1 MSCSLSSVPNRH
13 ETLRSLLEVTERK
26 IERGRAVGRAAI
38 AARRWLMIA
47 SWVMCLS
54 LILLSTNALAQQ
66 PSSSRIDEN
75 VELRLEIKQLKE
87 RLEKLETQQ
96 RTASATVDKP
106 KEKTSAEPSASPEAT
121 TPSPGKTDDHGILNF
136 FKEVE
141 VSGFIDGYFGYNFNK
156 PAGRVNV
163 LRNFDT
169 RSNQFAL
176 NLAEIVIEKKPNPLN
191 SRVGFRLDLDYGPA
205 TDLVHASEPGGSEVY
220 KVIQQAYGS
229 YLAPVGS
236 GLQID
241 VGKFVTWNGAE
252 VIETKDNWNYSRGL
266 LFSWAI
272 PYYHAGVRAK
282 YSFNSKVSLMGAVVN
297 GWNNVEE
304 NNSGK
309 TFGVSLTWVPTPK
322 LSIIQNFTTG
332 PEQTNDRH
340 HFRHLL
346 DTVVTYNFNKQWA
359 VMGNYDY
366 AQDTLTSG
374 GKVHWQ
380 GIAAYL
386 HYAPTEKLAFT
397 PRYEWFGDYNG
408 FATGT
413 AQRVKEFTMT
423 AEYKVKP
430 TLMMR
435 FEYRRDWS
443 DHLFFPKS
451 DPLILAKSQST
462 ALAGLIWTFGTRE
475 Q

>member
-1 MSCSLSSVPNRH
+1 MSCSLSSMPNRH
-13 ETLRSLLEVTERK
+13 ETLRSLLEVTGRK
-26 IERGRAVGRAAI
+26 IKRVSAVEQAAI
-38 AARRWLMIA
+38 GPRRWLMIA
-47 SWVMCLS
+47 SWVMCVV
-54 LILLSTNALAQQ
+54 LILLSTNAFAQQ
-66 PSSSRIDEN
+66 PSSTRIDEN
-75 VELRLEIKQLKE
+75 AELRLEVKQLKE
-87 RLEKLETQQ
+87 RLEKLEQQ
-96 RTASATVDKP
+96 PRTVSAAADKP
-106 KEKTSAEPSASPEAT
+106 KETSAEPGATPEAT
-121 TPSPGKTDDHGILNF
+121 TAPPGKTDDHSILNF

-141 VSGFIDGYFGYNFNK
+141 VSGFIDGYYGYNFNK
-156 PAGRVNV
+156 PAGRLNV

-169 RSNQFAL
+169 KSNQFAL
-176 NLAEIVIEKKPNPLN
+176 NLAEIVIEKKPDPLN

-205 TDLVHASEPGGSEVY
+205 TDLVHASEPGGSQVY

-266 LFSWAI
+266 LFAWAI

-282 YSFNSKVSLMGAVVN
+282 YSFNSRVSLMGAVVN

-309 TFGVSLTWVPTPK
+309 TFGLSLTWVPNPK
-322 LSIIQNFTTG
+322 LSVIQNYTTG
-332 PEQTNDRH
+332 PEQTNDQR

-380 GIAAYL
+380 GVAAYL
-386 HYAPTEKLAFT
+386 HYAPTNKLAFT
-397 PRYEWFGDYNG
+397 PRYEWFGDYDG

-423 AEYKVKP
+423 GEYKVKP
-430 TLMMR
+430 TLIMR
-435 FEYRRDWS
+435 LEYRRDWS

-462 ALAGLIWTFGTRE
+462 VLAGLIWTFGTRE

>member
-1 MSCSLSSVPNRH
+1 MIVRVLIVFLLLAGTGFSQTFVG
-13 ETLRSLLEVTERK
+13 TL
-26 IERGRAVGRAAI
+26 
-38 AARRWLMIA
+38 
-47 SWVMCLS
+47 
-54 LILLSTNALAQQ
+54 
-66 PSSSRIDEN
+66 
-75 VELRLEIKQLKE
+75 
-87 RLEKLETQQ
+87 
-96 RTASATVDKP
+96 
-106 KEKTSAEPSASPEAT
+106 
-121 TPSPGKTDDHGILNF
+121 
-136 FKEVE
+136 
-141 VSGFIDGYFGYNFNK
+141 DGYFGYNLNK
-156 PAGRVNV
+156 PQSQRN
-163 LRNFDT
+163 LYRNFDFKH
-169 RSNQFAL
+169 NQFSL
-176 NLAEIVIEKKPNPLN
+176 NYAEIAVEQKPSSTTP
-191 SRVGFRLDLDYGPA
+191 VGFRADVGFGDAATWIHAADPA
-205 TDLVHASEPGGSEVY
+205 GADVFRYL
-220 KVIQQAYGS
+220 QQAYAS
-229 YLAPVGS
+229 ASHKKV
-236 GLQID
+236 QVD
-241 VGKFVTWNGAE
+241 FGKFVTWNGAE

-366 AQDTLTSG
+366 AQDTLTTG
-374 GKVHWQ
+374 GKVRWQ
-380 GIAAYL
+380 GVAAYL
-386 HYAPTEKLAFT
+386 HYTPTDKLAFT

-413 AQRVKEFTMT
+413 AQRVKEVTMT
-423 AEYKVKP
+423 GEYKVKP
-430 TLMMR
+430 TLIMR
-435 FEYRRDWS
+435 LEYRRDWS
-443 DHLFFPKS
+443 DHLSFPKS
-451 DPLILAKSQST
+451 DPLILARSQST
-462 ALAGLIWTFGTRE
+462 VLAGLIWIFGTRE

>member
-1 MSCSLSSVPNRH
+1 MRRVKSIVVVAGLMLAIILSSHRP
-13 ETLRSLLEVTERK
+13 TT
-26 IERGRAVGRAAI
+26 
-38 AARRWLMIA
+38 
-47 SWVMCLS
+47 
-54 LILLSTNALAQQ
+54 AQQ
-66 PSSSRIDEN
+66 QSPLAGNPET
-75 VELRLEIKQLKE
+75 VELRRRVKELEE
-87 RLEKLETQQ
+87 RLNKLEAEQPP
-96 RTASATVDKP
+96 RNAPVSFVKTAFPGDVI
-106 KEKTSAEPSASPEAT
+106 PSPTTNPASPAQE
-121 TPSPGKTDDHGILNF
+121 DDKSKSQDKGVSNF
-136 FKEVE
+136 FREVE
-141 VSGFIDGYFGYNFNK
+141 LSGFIDGYYGYNFNK
-156 PAGRVNV
+156 PAGRINV

-176 NLAEIVIEKKPNPLN
+176 NLAEVVIEKKPDPLN

-205 TDLVHASEPGGSEVY
+205 TDLVHASEPGGSETY

-266 LFSWAI
+266 LFAWAI

-309 TFGVSLTWVPTPK
+309 TFGLSLTLAPTPK
-322 LSIIQNFTTG
+322 LSIIQNYTTG

-346 DTVVTYNFNKQWA
+346 DTIVTYTLNKQWA
-359 VMGNYDY
+359 AMGNYDY
-366 AQDTLTSG
+366 AQDTLTAG

-380 GIAAYL
+380 GVAGYL
-386 HYAPTEKLAFT
+386 HYTPTDKLAFT

-423 AEYKVKP
+423 GEYKVRP
-430 TLMMR
+430 SLIGR
-435 FEYRRDWS
+435 LEYRRDWS
-443 DHLFFPKS
+443 DQPFFPKS
-451 DPLILAKSQST
+451 DPSILAKSQST
-462 ALAGLIWTFGTRE
+462 VLAGLIWTFSTRG

>member
-1 MSCSLSSVPNRH
+1 MCKVKS
-13 ETLRSLLEVTERK
+13 T
-26 IERGRAVGRAAI
+26 AI
-38 AARRWLMIA
+38 AIGMLLA
-47 SWVMCLS
+47 
-54 LILLSTNALAQQ
+54 LILLNHPTTVAQQ
-66 PSSSRIDEN
+66 ISVSTDSSEGA
-75 VELRLEIKQLKE
+75 ELRRRVKELEE
-87 RLEKLETQQ
+87 RLNKLEAAQ
-96 RTASATVDKP
+96 SPSNVPVSFVKTVLAGDANPSDGTNPSRAVKDDDKAKAP
-106 KEKTSAEPSASPEAT
+106 EK
-121 TPSPGKTDDHGILNF
+121 GVLNF
-136 FKEVE
+136 FREVE
-141 VSGFIDGYFGYNFNK
+141 VSGFIDGYYGYNFNK

-169 RSNQFAL
+169 RSNQFVL
-176 NLAEIVIEKKPNPLN
+176 NLAELVIEKKPDPLN

-205 TDLVHASEPGGSEVY
+205 TDLVHSTEPGGRDTY

-229 YLAPVGS
+229 YLAPIGS

-266 LFSWAI
+266 LFAWAI

-309 TFGVSLTWVPTPK
+309 TFGLSLTVVPTPK
-322 LSIIQNFTTG
+322 LSIIQNYTTG
-332 PEQTNDRH
+332 PEQTSDRR

-346 DTVVTYNFNKQWA
+346 DTIVSYNFNKQWA

-366 AQDTLTSG
+366 AQDALTTG

-380 GIAAYL
+380 GVAGYL
-386 HYAPTEKLAFT
+386 RYTPTEKLSFT

-408 FATGT
+408 FSTGT

-423 AEYKVKP
+423 GEYKVRP
-430 TLMMR
+430 SLITRL
-435 FEYRRDWS
+435 EYRRDWS
-443 DHLFFPKS
+443 DRPFFPKS

-462 ALAGLIWTFGTRE
+462 VLAGLIWTFSTRE

>member
-1 MSCSLSSVPNRH
+1 MPNSHEAVRSS
-13 ETLRSLLEVTERK
+13 LEVTGRK
-26 IERGRAVGRAAI
+26 IMRVRAVGQAGI
-38 AARRWLMIA
+38 APHRWLMIA
-47 SWVMCLS
+47 SWVLCAL
-54 LILLSTNALAQQ
+54 LILVSTNAFAQQ
-66 PSSSRIDEN
+66 PSSTRIDEN
-75 VELRLEIKQLKE
+75 AELRLEIKQLKE
-87 RLEKLETQQ
+87 RLEKLETQP
-96 RTASATVDKP
+96 RTVSAVPAKS
-106 KEKTSAEPSASPEAT
+106 KETTPAEPSASPET
-121 TPSPGKTDDHGILNF
+121 TTAPSGKTDDHSILNF

-141 VSGFIDGYFGYNFNK
+141 VSGFIDGYYGYNFNK
-156 PAGRVNV
+156 PAGRVNA

-176 NLAEIVIEKKPNPLN
+176 NLAEVVIEKKPNPLN

-266 LFSWAI
+266 LFAWAI

-309 TFGVSLTWVPTPK
+309 TFGLSLTWVPTPK

-366 AQDTLTSG
+366 AQDTLTTG
-374 GKVHWQ
+374 GKVRWQ
-380 GIAAYL
+380 GVAAYL
-386 HYAPTEKLAFT
+386 HYTPTDKLAFT

-408 FATGT
+408 FGTGT
-413 AQRVKEFTMT
+413 AQRVKEVTMT
-423 AEYKVKP
+423 GEYKVKP
-430 TLMMR
+430 TLIMR
-435 FEYRRDWS
+435 LEYRRDWS
-443 DHLFFPKS
+443 DHLSFPKS
-451 DPLILAKSQST
+451 DPLILARSQST
-462 ALAGLIWTFGTRE
+462 VLAGLIWIFSTRE

>member
-1 MSCSLSSVPNRH
+1 MPNRH
-13 ETLRSLLEVTERK
+13 ETVRSLLEG
-26 IERGRAVGRAAI
+26 IEQESNRGCAVGLATI
-38 AARRWLMIA
+38 APRRWLMIA
-47 SWVMCLS
+47 SWVMCVL
-54 LILLSTNALAQQ
+54 LILLSANAFAQQ
-66 PSSSRIDEN
+66 PSSTRIDEN
-75 VELRLEIKQLKE
+75 GELRLEIKQLKE

-96 RTASATVDKP
+96 RTVAPVEKP
-106 KEKTSAEPSASPEAT
+106 KETTSPEPSASPEAA
-121 TPSPGKTDDHGILNF
+121 TPPGTPHEKGILNF

-141 VSGFIDGYFGYNFNK
+141 VSGFIDGYYSYNFNK

-205 TDLVHASEPGGSEVY
+205 TDLVHASEPGGSQVY

-252 VIETKDNWNYSRGL
+252 VIETKDNSNYSRGL
-266 LFSWAI
+266 LFAWAI

-282 YSFNSKVSLMGAVVN
+282 YSFNNKVSLMGAVVN

-309 TFGVSLTWVPTPK
+309 TFGLSLTLVPTPK

-380 GIAAYL
+380 GVAAYL
-386 HYAPTEKLAFT
+386 HYSPTEKLAFT

-423 AEYKVKP
+423 GEYKVKP
-430 TLMMR
+430 TLIMR
-435 FEYRRDWS
+435 LEYRRDWS

-462 ALAGLIWTFGTRE
+462 VLSGLMWTFGTRE
-475 Q
+475 E

>member
-1 MSCSLSSVPNRH
+1 MPNRH
-13 ETLRSLLEVTERK
+13 ETVRSLLEVTGRK
-26 IERGRAVGRAAI
+26 IKRGRAVEHAAI
-38 AARRWLMIA
+38 GPRRWLMIA
-47 SWVMCLS
+47 SWVMCLV
-54 LILLSTNALAQQ
+54 LILLSTNAFAQQ
-66 PSSSRIDEN
+66 PSSTRIDEN
-75 VELRLEIKQLKE
+75 AELRLEVKQLKE
-87 RLEKLETQQ
+87 RLEKLEQQ
-96 RTASATVDKP
+96 PRTVSAAADKP
-106 KEKTSAEPSASPEAT
+106 KETSAEPRATPEAT
-121 TPSPGKTDDHGILNF
+121 TAPPGKTDDHSILNF

-141 VSGFIDGYFGYNFNK
+141 VSGFIDGYYGYNFNK
-156 PAGRVNV
+156 PAGRLNV

-169 RSNQFAL
+169 KSNQFAL
-176 NLAEIVIEKKPNPLN
+176 NLAEIVIEKKPDPLN

-205 TDLVHASEPGGSEVY
+205 TDLVHASEPGGSQVY

-266 LFSWAI
+266 LFAWAI

-282 YSFNSKVSLMGAVVN
+282 YSFNSRVSLMGAVVN

-309 TFGVSLTWVPTPK
+309 TFGLSLTWVPNPK
-322 LSIIQNFTTG
+322 LSVIQNYTTG
-332 PEQTNDRH
+332 PEQTNDQR

-380 GIAAYL
+380 GVAAYL
-386 HYAPTEKLAFT
+386 HYAPTNKLAFT

-423 AEYKVKP
+423 GEYKVKP
-430 TLMMR
+430 TLIMR
-435 FEYRRDWS
+435 LEYRRDWS

-462 ALAGLIWTFGTRE
+462 VLAGLIWTFGTRE

>member
-1 MSCSLSSVPNRH
+1 MYKSKSITQKLAALGATVLTIIVLNQQTTVAQQLSVPANSP
-13 ETLRSLLEVTERK
+13 ET
-26 IERGRAVGRAAI
+26 
-38 AARRWLMIA
+38 
-47 SWVMCLS
+47 
-54 LILLSTNALAQQ
+54 
-66 PSSSRIDEN
+66 
-75 VELRLEIKQLKE
+75 VELRRRVKELEE
-87 RLEKLETQQ
+87 RLNKLEAAPLPNNGSVSFDKT
-96 RTASATVDKP
+96 TFTVGPTPPPVTNPAPPAQDDDKA
-106 KEKTSAEPSASPEAT
+106 KSKDQ
-121 TPSPGKTDDHGILNF
+121 GGLNF
-136 FKEVE
+136 FREVE
-141 VSGFIDGYFGYNFNK
+141 VSGFIDGYYGYNFNK

-176 NLAEIVIEKKPNPLN
+176 NLAEIVIEKKPDPLN

-205 TDLVHASEPGGSEVY
+205 TDLVHASEPGGSQVY

-266 LFSWAI
+266 LFAWAI

-282 YSFNSKVSLMGAVVN
+282 YSFNS
-297 GWNNVEE
+297 
-304 NNSGK
+304 NSGK
-309 TFGVSLTWVPTPK
+309 TFGLSLTLAPTPK
-322 LSIIQNFTTG
+322 LSIIQNYTTG

-346 DTVVTYNFNKQWA
+346 DTIVTYNFNKQWA

-366 AQDTLTSG
+366 AQDKLSSG
-374 GKVHWQ
+374 DKVHWQ
-380 GIAAYL
+380 GVAGYL
-386 HYAPTEKLAFT
+386 RYAPTEKLAFT

-423 AEYKVKP
+423 GEYKVRP
-430 TLMMR
+430 SLIGR
-435 FEYRRDWS
+435 LEYRRDWS
-443 DHLFFPKS
+443 NQFFFPKS
-451 DPLILAKSQST
+451 DPTVLAKSQST
-462 ALAGLIWTFGTRE
+462 VLAGLIWTFSTRE
-475 Q
+475 

>member
-1 MSCSLSSVPNRH
+1 MCKPKSITQKLAALSATVLFTIIVLNQQTTVAQQLSVPANSS
-13 ETLRSLLEVTERK
+13 ET
-26 IERGRAVGRAAI
+26 
-38 AARRWLMIA
+38 
-47 SWVMCLS
+47 
-54 LILLSTNALAQQ
+54 
-66 PSSSRIDEN
+66 
-75 VELRLEIKQLKE
+75 VELRRRVKELEE
-87 RLEKLETQQ
+87 RLNKLEAAQLPNTG
-96 RTASATVDKP
+96 RVSFDKTTFTVGP
-106 KEKTSAEPSASPEAT
+106 
-121 TPSPGKTDDHGILNF
+121 TPSPVTNPAPPAQDDDKAKSKDQGVLNF
-136 FKEVE
+136 FREVE
-141 VSGFIDGYFGYNFNK
+141 VSGFIDGYYGYNFNK
-156 PAGRVNV
+156 PAGRINV

-176 NLAEIVIEKKPNPLN
+176 NLAEVVIEKKPDPLN

-205 TDLVHASEPGGSEVY
+205 TDLVHASEPGGNETY

-266 LFSWAI
+266 LFAWAI

-309 TFGVSLTWVPTPK
+309 TFGLSLTLAPTPK
-322 LSIIQNFTTG
+322 LTIIQNYTTG

-346 DTVVTYNFNKQWA
+346 DSIVTYNFNKQWA
-359 VMGNYDY
+359 LMGNYDY
-366 AQDTLTSG
+366 AQDKLTSA

-380 GIAAYL
+380 GVAGYL
-386 HYAPTEKLAFT
+386 RYTPTDKLAFT

-423 AEYKVKP
+423 GEYKVKP
-430 TLMMR
+430 SLIGR
-435 FEYRRDWS
+435 LEYRRDWS
-443 DHLFFPKS
+443 DQPFFPKS
-451 DPLILAKSQST
+451 DPSILAKSQST
-462 ALAGLIWTFGTRE
+462 VLAGLIWTFTTRE

>member
-1 MSCSLSSVPNRH
+1 MRKVKSTVVVAGLMLAIILSSHRP
-13 ETLRSLLEVTERK
+13 TT
-26 IERGRAVGRAAI
+26 
-38 AARRWLMIA
+38 
-47 SWVMCLS
+47 
-54 LILLSTNALAQQ
+54 AQQ
-66 PSSSRIDEN
+66 QSPLTVNPET
-75 VELRLEIKQLKE
+75 VELRRRVKELEE
-87 RLEKLETQQ
+87 RLNKLEAAQPP
-96 RTASATVDKP
+96 RNAPVSFVKAALPGEPIPRPATNPAPPAQDDDKA
-106 KEKTSAEPSASPEAT
+106 KSKDQ
-121 TPSPGKTDDHGILNF
+121 GVLNF
-136 FKEVE
+136 FREVE
-141 VSGFIDGYFGYNFNK
+141 VSGFIDGYYGYNFNK
-156 PAGRVNV
+156 PAGRINV

-176 NLAEIVIEKKPNPLN
+176 NLAEVVIEKKPDPLN

-205 TDLVHASEPGGSEVY
+205 TDLVHASEPGGNETY

-266 LFSWAI
+266 LFAWAI

-309 TFGVSLTWVPTPK
+309 TFGLSLTLAPTPK
-322 LSIIQNFTTG
+322 LTIIQNYTTG

-346 DTVVTYNFNKQWA
+346 DSIVTYNFNKQWA
-359 VMGNYDY
+359 LMGNYDY
-366 AQDTLTSG
+366 AQDKLTSA

-380 GIAAYL
+380 GVAGYL
-386 HYAPTEKLAFT
+386 RYTPTDKLAFT

-423 AEYKVKP
+423 GEYKVKP
-430 TLMMR
+430 SLIGR
-435 FEYRRDWS
+435 LEYRRDWS
-443 DHLFFPKS
+443 DQPFFPKS
-451 DPLILAKSQST
+451 DPSILAKSQST
-462 ALAGLIWTFGTRE
+462 VLAGLIWTFTTRE

>member
-1 MSCSLSSVPNRH
+1 MSCSLSSMPNRH
-13 ETLRSLLEVTERK
+13 ETVRSLLEVTGRK
-26 IERGRAVGRAAI
+26 IKRVRAVEQAAI
-38 AARRWLMIA
+38 GPRRWLMIA
-47 SWVMCLS
+47 SWVMCVV
-54 LILLSTNALAQQ
+54 LILLSTNAFAQQ
-66 PSSSRIDEN
+66 PSSTRIDEN
-75 VELRLEIKQLKE
+75 AELRLEVKQLKE
-87 RLEKLETQQ
+87 RLEKLEQQ
-96 RTASATVDKP
+96 PRTVSAAADKP
-106 KEKTSAEPSASPEAT
+106 KETSAEPRATPEAT
-121 TPSPGKTDDHGILNF
+121 TAPPGKTDDHSILNF

-141 VSGFIDGYFGYNFNK
+141 VSGFIDGYYGYNFNK
-156 PAGRVNV
+156 PAGRLNV

-169 RSNQFAL
+169 KSNQFAL
-176 NLAEIVIEKKPNPLN
+176 NLAEIVIEKKPDPLN

-205 TDLVHASEPGGSEVY
+205 TDLVHASEPGGSQVY

-266 LFSWAI
+266 LFAWAI

-282 YSFNSKVSLMGAVVN
+282 YSFNSRVSLMGAVVN

-309 TFGVSLTWVPTPK
+309 TFGLSLTWVPNPK
-322 LSIIQNFTTG
+322 LSVIQNYTTG
-332 PEQTNDRH
+332 PEQTNDQR

-380 GIAAYL
+380 GVAAYL
-386 HYAPTEKLAFT
+386 HYAPTNKLAFT

-423 AEYKVKP
+423 GEYKVKP
-430 TLMMR
+430 TLIMR
-435 FEYRRDWS
+435 LEYRRDWS

-462 ALAGLIWTFGTRE
+462 VLAGLIWTFGTRE

>member
-1 MSCSLSSVPNRH
+1 MHRLKAISVAASL
-13 ETLRSLLEVTERK
+13 TLT
-26 IERGRAVGRAAI
+26 I
-38 AARRWLMIA
+38 
-47 SWVMCLS
+47 
-54 LILLSTNALAQQ
+54 ILLGHQPIRAQEQ
-66 PSSSRIDEN
+66 SPPAGNPET
-75 VELRLEIKQLKE
+75 VELRRRVKELEE
-87 RLEKLETQQ
+87 RLKKLEAAQPPSNAAVSFVK
-96 RTASATVDKP
+96 TALPGDATAPPVTNPAPPAQDDEKSKSQDK
-106 KEKTSAEPSASPEAT
+106 
-121 TPSPGKTDDHGILNF
+121 GVLNF
-136 FKEVE
+136 FREVE
-141 VSGFIDGYFGYNFNK
+141 VSGFIDGYYGYNFNK
-156 PAGRVNV
+156 PAGRINV

-176 NLAEIVIEKKPNPLN
+176 NLAELVIEKKPDPLN

-205 TDLVHASEPGGSEVY
+205 TDLVHSTEPGGRDVY

-266 LFSWAI
+266 LFAWAI

-282 YSFNSKVSLMGAVVN
+282 YSFSSKVSLMGAVVN

-309 TFGVSLTWVPTPK
+309 TFGLSLTLTPTRK
-322 LSIIQNFTTG
+322 LAIIQNYTTG

-340 HFRHLL
+340 SFRHLL

-366 AQDTLTSG
+366 AQDKLTAG

-380 GIAAYL
+380 GVAGYVR
-386 HYAPTEKLAFT
+386 YTPTDKLAFT

-423 AEYKVKP
+423 GEYKVKP
-430 TLMMR
+430 SLIGR
-435 FEYRRDWS
+435 LEYRRDWS
-443 DHLFFPKS
+443 DRPFFPKS
-451 DPLILAKSQST
+451 DPSILAKSQST
-462 ALAGLIWTFGTRE
+462 VLAGLIWTFGTRE
-475 Q
+475 

>member
-1 MSCSLSSVPNRH
+1 MCKFKSITRKLSALGASVLF
-13 ETLRSLLEVTERK
+13 TF
-26 IERGRAVGRAAI
+26 
-38 AARRWLMIA
+38 
-47 SWVMCLS
+47 
-54 LILLSTNALAQQ
+54 ILLNHQTTVAQQ
-66 PSSSRIDEN
+66 FSGPTNSSET
-75 VELRLEIKQLKE
+75 VELRRRVKELEE
-87 RLEKLETQQ
+87 RLKKLEAAQPSNG
-96 RTASATVDKP
+96 ASVSSDKATIPVGVTP
-106 KEKTSAEPSASPEAT
+106 PPAT
-121 TPSPGKTDDHGILNF
+121 NPSPSTQADDKAKSKDQGVLDF
-136 FKEVE
+136 FREVE
-141 VSGFIDGYFGYNFNK
+141 VSGFIDGYYGYNFNK

-176 NLAEIVIEKKPNPLN
+176 NLAEVVIEKKPDALN

-205 TDLVHASEPGGSEVY
+205 TDLVHASEPGGSQVY

-266 LFSWAI
+266 LFAWAI

-282 YSFNSKVSLMGAVVN
+282 YAFNSKVSLMGAVVN

-309 TFGVSLTWVPTPK
+309 TFGLSLTVTPNPK
-322 LSIIQNFTTG
+322 LSIIQNYTTG

-346 DTVVTYNFNKQWA
+346 DTIVTYNFNKQWA

-366 AQDTLTSG
+366 AQDTLTAG

-380 GIAAYL
+380 GVAGYL
-386 HYAPTEKLAFT
+386 RYTPTNKLAFT

-413 AQRVKEFTMT
+413 AQRVKEFTLT
-423 AEYKVKP
+423 GEYKVKP
-430 TLMMR
+430 SLIAR
-435 FEYRRDWS
+435 LEYRRDWS
-443 DHLFFPKS
+443 DRPFFPKS
-451 DPLILAKSQST
+451 DPSILAKNQST

-475 Q
+475 

>member
-1 MSCSLSSVPNRH
+1 MPNRH
-13 ETLRSLLEVTERK
+13 ETVGSLLEVNRQNIK
-26 IERGRAVGRAAI
+26 RVCAVARAI
-38 AARRWLMIA
+38 APPRWLVIA
-47 SWVMCLS
+47 SWVMCVL
-54 LILLSTNALAQQ
+54 LILLSTRAIAQQ
-66 PSSSRIDEN
+66 PSSTRIDEN
-75 VELRLEIKQLKE
+75 EELRLEVKQLKE
-87 RLEKLETQQ
+87 RLEKLEAKQQ
-96 RTASATVDKP
+96 ADGTAVEKSKATTLPEPTASPGETTVPPAK
-106 KEKTSAEPSASPEAT
+106 A
-121 TPSPGKTDDHGILNF
+121 DDHSILNF

-141 VSGFIDGYFGYNFNK
+141 VSGFIDGYYGYNFNK

-169 RSNQFAL
+169 KSNQFAL
-176 NLAEIVIEKKPNPLN
+176 NLAEIVIEKKPDPLN

-205 TDLVHASEPGGSEVY
+205 TDLVHASEPGGSQVY

-266 LFSWAI
+266 LFAWAI

-309 TFGVSLTWVPTPK
+309 TFGVSLTWAPNTKV
-322 LSIIQNFTTG
+322 SVIQNFTTG

-346 DTVVTYNFNKQWA
+346 DTVVTYNLNKRWA

-366 AQDTLTSG
+366 AQDTLTAG

-380 GIAAYL
+380 GVAAYL

-423 AEYKVKP
+423 GEYKVRP
-430 TLMMR
+430 TLIMR
-435 FEYRRDWS
+435 LEYRRDWS

-451 DPLILAKSQST
+451 DPVILARSQST
-462 ALAGLIWTFGTRE
+462 VLAGLIWTFGTRE

>member
-1 MSCSLSSVPNRH
+1 METNYNMRRFKSIIVMAGLMLAIILSSHQP
-13 ETLRSLLEVTERK
+13 
-26 IERGRAVGRAAI
+26 
-38 AARRWLMIA
+38 
-47 SWVMCLS
+47 
-54 LILLSTNALAQQ
+54 STAQQ
-66 PSSSRIDEN
+66 QSSLAGNPET
-75 VELRLEIKQLKE
+75 VELRRRVKELEE
-87 RLEKLETQQ
+87 RLNKLEAEQSPRNVPVSFVKTVLPGDVNP
-96 RTASATVDKP
+96 SPATNL
-106 KEKTSAEPSASPEAT
+106 ASPAQE
-121 TPSPGKTDDHGILNF
+121 DDKSKSQDKGVLNF
-136 FKEVE
+136 FREVE
-141 VSGFIDGYFGYNFNK
+141 FSGFVDGYYSYNFNK

-176 NLAEIVIEKKPNPLN
+176 NLAEVVIEKKPDPLN

-205 TDLVHASEPGGSEVY
+205 TDLVHASEPGGNETY

-266 LFSWAI
+266 LFAWAI

-309 TFGVSLTWVPTPK
+309 TFGLSLTLAPTPK
-322 LSIIQNFTTG
+322 LSIIQNYTTG

-346 DTVVTYNFNKQWA
+346 DTIVSYNFNKHWA

-366 AQDTLTSG
+366 AQDKLTSG

-380 GIAAYL
+380 GVAGYL
-386 HYAPTEKLAFT
+386 RYTPTDKLAFT

-408 FATGT
+408 FSTGT
-413 AQRVKEFTMT
+413 AQRVKEFTIT
-423 AEYKVKP
+423 GEYKVRP
-430 TLMMR
+430 SLIGR
-435 FEYRRDWS
+435 LEYRRDWS
-443 DHLFFPKS
+443 DQPFFPKS
-451 DPLILAKSQST
+451 DPSILAKSQST
-462 ALAGLIWTFGTRE
+462 VLAGLIWTFTTRE

>member
-1 MSCSLSSVPNRH
+1 
-13 ETLRSLLEVTERK
+13 
-26 IERGRAVGRAAI
+26 
-38 AARRWLMIA
+38 MIA
-47 SWVMCLS
+47 SWVTCVL
-54 LILLSTNALAQQ
+54 LILLSTNAFAQQ
-66 PSSSRIDEN
+66 ASSTKTDAN
-75 VELRLEIKQLKE
+75 ADLRLEIKRLKE
-87 RLEKLETQQ
+87 RLEKLEAEQ
-96 RTASATVDKP
+96 RIKDGQVKYENAVLSTAADK
-106 KEKTSAEPSASPEAT
+106 SAEGRPSLPAQ
-121 TPSPGKTDDHGILNF
+121 PSGQDKDKGILNF
-136 FKEVE
+136 FREVE
-141 VSGFIDGYFGYNFNK
+141 VSGFVDGYYSYNFNK
-156 PAGRVNV
+156 PARHSGIVADNV

-169 RSNQFAL
+169 RHNQFAL
-176 NLAEIVIEKKPNPLN
+176 NLAELVLEKKPDPLN

-241 VGKFVTWNGAE
+241 AGKFVTWNGAE

-266 LFSWAI
+266 LFAWAI

-297 GWNNVEE
+297 GWNNVED

-309 TFGVSLTWVPTPK
+309 TFGLSLTWAPNTK
-322 LSIIQNFTTG
+322 LSVIQNYTTG
-332 PEQTNDRH
+332 PEQTNDRS

-346 DTVVTYNFNKQWA
+346 DTVVTYNVNKQWA

-380 GIAAYL
+380 GVAAYL
-386 HYAPTEKLAFT
+386 HYMPTDKLAFT

-423 AEYKVKP
+423 GEYKVKP
-430 TLMMR
+430 TLIMR

-451 DPLILAKSQST
+451 NPLILAKSQST
-462 ALAGLIWTFGTRE
+462 VLAGLIWTFDTRD